1 MIDLHCHILAGLDD
15 GAQDLAASVGMA
27 RLAAAEGIIVLACTP
42 HFMPGVYDTALPV
55 VRRAIAELAVL
66 LRQEDIFIELVVGGD
81 LHATPHLA
89 ARLKRGEVPTL
100 GGSRYLL
107 LEPPH
112 DVLPPRFEE
121 LAFDLVQAGYAPILT
136 HPERL
141 KWIESRYGVIR
152 RLAEAGV
159 LMQLTSGS
167 VIGRFGGRPQYWS
180 ERMLDEGLVDFLA
193 TDAHNVDRRPPD
205 LARGRDRVAALFGD
219 ELALDLVLRNP
230 RWVLENRS
238 PAEIRPRSVRNDVP
252 NMMENGES
260 GGRRH
265 PFWPF

>member
-15 GAQDLAASVGMA
+15 GAPDCAASVEMA
-27 RLAAAEGIIVLACTP
+27 RLAAAEGTIVLACTP
-42 HFMPGVYDTALPV
+42 HFMPGVYDTALAAA
-55 VRRAIAELAVL
+55 RRAMADLAER
-66 LRQEDIFIELVVGGD
+66 LRQEDIFIDLVMGGD

-121 LAFDLVQAGYAPILT
+121 LTFELIQAGYAPILT

-180 ERMLDEGLVDFLA
+180 ERMLDEGFVDFLA

-205 LARGRDRVAALFGD
+205 LARGRDRIAALFGED
-219 ELALDLVLRNP
+219 LALDLVLRNP

-238 PAEIRPRSVRNDVP
+238 PDDIRPRSVHGEVP
-252 NMMENGES
+252 NMAGNGER